1 MDETHNKKNIY
12 FELSELTRKKIPCVL
27 STVTKTGG
35 STPQKPGSSAIFG
48 QNRLLSGTIGGGTV
62 EQIIQKQAV
71 PAIQT
76 KKSAYYEFNLDND
89 ISDLTAA
96 ICGGGMN
103 IMLDANPEK
112 HIEVFEEL
120 KKSCISRVPGV
131 LITAFNSRESGET
144 SIKRIWVTN
153 ENYSRISKNLTAE
166 IAPAVKNMLN
176 KSIQNDFNEITFQSK
191 IADNKEITFLETIVP
206 LPQLIIAGAGHV
218 GKALS
223 HLGNLL
229 DFEVT
234 VWDDRTE
241 FANKKNLPD
250 AQNILCGNLE
260 ENLTEIRMDN
270 DTYLVIVTHG
280 HKNDADVLK
289 AFIGSSAAYIGMIGS
304 RKKIALVRAKFIN
317 QKWASPE
324 QWDKI
329 YAPIGI
335 EINSKTVQEIALS
348 IAAQLVQVRY
358 QKNRK
363 DE

>member
-1 MDETHNKKNIY
+1 MGETYNKKNIY
-12 FELSELTRKKIPCVL
+12 FELSELIRKKIPCVL

-48 QNRLLSGTIGGGTV
+48 QNGLLAGTIGGGAV
-62 EQIIQKQAV
+62 ELTIQKQAV
-71 PAIQT
+71 SAVQT
-76 KKSAYYEFNLDND
+76 KKSAYYEFNLDNN
-89 ISDLTAA
+89 ISDLTGA
-96 ICGGGMN
+96 ICGGAMN

-112 HIEVFEEL
+112 HIKVFEEC

-131 LITAFNSRESGET
+131 LVTVFSSKESGKT
-144 SIKRIWVTN
+144 SIERMWVTN
-153 ENYSRISKNLTAE
+153 ESYSAISTNLNVE
-166 IAPAVKNMLN
+166 IALAVKNMLN
-176 KSIQNDFNEITFQSK
+176 KSIQNDFDEIRFQAQ
-191 IADNKEITFLETIVP
+191 IAEEKDIAFLETIVP
-206 LPQLIIAGAGHV
+206 LSQLIIAGAGHV

-250 AQNILCGNLE
+250 AQSILCGNLE
-260 ENLTEIRMDN
+260 ESFGKIEIDHA
-270 DTYLVIVTHG
+270 TYLIIVTRG
-280 HKNDADVLK
+280 HNDDADVLK
-289 AFIGSSAAYIGMIGS
+289 KFIGSPAAYIGMIGS
-304 RKKIALVRAKFIN
+304 RRKIALVRVKFLT
-317 QKWASPE
+317 QKWATPE

-358 QKNRK
+358 QKNRRN
-363 DE
+363 E